1 MGTNNRQRR
10 AAKARKR
17 SRRSSGQPSTPRS
30 NGDGLGTPGGDPWGS
45 FGDQPD
51 DEAGC
56 DCPTCQRTRGDAGR
70 QTDENRWDDTA
81 DMLESTVALM
91 WRSGWQPAELVRH
104 VRRRVSREAAEL
116 ISAAILADDRPRRV
130 ASTHP
135 RWAHQIDGL
144 RASIDP
150 AFAASEWITEWA
162 EANEAGFDVIGDL
175 LTELAT
181 LGPLL
186 RLIPP
191 PGESSVD
198 VGIDEHGTEDPIL
211 AKVRALLAQA
221 ESTSF
226 PAEAETF
233 TAKAQALMSRHAID
247 EAMIRDAAS
256 DASRPVT
263 VRLPVDDPYVDE
275 KSTLLAVVADA
286 GRCRAIRLSPYAMS
300 SVTGQASDVRR
311 VELLFTSLL
320 LQAQAALNHEAAA
333 GGAGSHRRSRR
344 YRAAFLAGY
353 AERIGDRLLEERER
367 AETAAGVDVLPVLA
381 RQSQAVDDE
390 IERLFG
396 GRLTSAGAKSRDRA
410 GWNAGNEAAD
420 RARLRE
426 SGVGAGRMD
435 RPRASLPNST

>member
-17 SRRSSGQPSTPRS
+17 SRRSSGPPPTSRPTGPEPDSRQP
-30 NGDGLGTPGGDPWGS
+30 DPSES
-45 FGDQPD
+45 FGNGFEN
-51 DEAGC
+51 EAEC
-56 DCPTCQRTRGDAGR
+56 DCFACRRARRGGGR
-70 QTDENRWDDTA
+70 RIGDDRWDDAA
-81 DMLESTVALM
+81 DMLGSTIPLV
-91 WRSGWQPAELVRH
+91 WRNGWQPAELVRH

-116 ISAAILADDRPRRV
+116 ITIAILADDRPRP
-130 ASTHP
+130 ATSKHP
-135 RWAHQIDGL
+135 RWQQQIDDLLSRTNG
-144 RASIDP
+144 
-150 AFAASEWITEWA
+150 AFVGSDWITAWA
-162 EANEAGFDVIGDL
+162 ETNADGLIVVREMM
-175 LTELAT
+175 TELAT
-181 LGPLL
+181 LGALL

-191 PGESSVD
+191 PGESTVD
-198 VGIDEHGTEDPIL
+198 VGIDEDGTDDPIL

-247 EAMIRDAAS
+247 EAMIRDATS
-256 DASRPVT
+256 DANRPVT

-286 GRCRAIRLSPYAMS
+286 GRCRAIRLGPYAMS
-300 SVTGQASDVRR
+300 TVTGQASDVRR

-320 LQAQAALNHEAAA
+320 LQAQAALNHEAATD
-333 GGAGSHRRSRR
+333 GAGSHRRSRR

-353 AERIGDRLLEERER
+353 AERIGDRLLDERQR
-367 AETAAGVDVLPVLA
+367 AETEAGVDVLPVLA

-396 GRLTSAGAKSRDRA
+396 DRLTSGGSKSRDAA
-410 GWNAGNEAAD
+410 GWTAGNEAAD
-420 RARLRE
+420 RAHLRD
-426 SGVGAGRMD
+426 SGVGAGRPD
-435 RPRASLPNST
+435 GPRAALPDSP